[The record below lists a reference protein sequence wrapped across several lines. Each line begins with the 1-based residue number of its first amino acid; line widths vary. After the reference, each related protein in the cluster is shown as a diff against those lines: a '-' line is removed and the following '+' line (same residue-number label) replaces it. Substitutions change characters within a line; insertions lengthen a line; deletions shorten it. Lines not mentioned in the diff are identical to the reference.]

1 MKKHL
6 GLLTVLAVI
15 ALTVFFYFRFFFV
28 FGEGV
33 KSGEL
38 NYVVYKG
45 VLFKTYEGKLIQ
57 TGIRS
62 KEAGSIQSYEFE
74 FSVED
79 PALARE
85 LMLQGGRTLELH
97 YKEYFGALPWR
108 GFTKFIVDSIVTIG
122 PPVRRGV
129 ELPPVQPVEPPKPTG
144 RRCSD
149 SGRTGRQTT
158 GVTPQRYHASTL
170 QRPERPTGIISRRAE
185 CAPASSLPR

>member
-1 MKKHL
+1 MGKHWVL
-6 GLLTVLAVI
+6 ITITIAAVLA
-15 ALTVFFYFRFFFV
+15 AAAYFRFFFV

-62 KEAGSIQSYEFE
+62 KAAGSIQSYEFE
-74 FSVED
+74 FSVENE
-79 PALARE
+79 ALARE
-85 LMLQGGRTLELH
+85 LMLQGGKTLELH

-129 ELPPVQPVEPPKPTG
+129 ELPPVQ
-144 RRCSD
+144 
-149 SGRTGRQTT
+149 
-158 GVTPQRYHASTL
+158 
-170 QRPERPTGIISRRAE
+170 
-185 CAPASSLPR
+185 

>member
-1 MKKHL
+1 MRKHWVL
-6 GLLTVLAVI
+6 ITITIAAVLA
-15 ALTVFFYFRFFFV
+15 AAAYFRFFFV

-45 VLFKTYEGKLIQ
+45 LVFKTYEGKLIQ

-62 KEAGSIQSYEFE
+62 KAAGSIQSYEFE
-74 FSVED
+74 FSVENE
-79 PALARE
+79 ALARE
-85 LMLQGGRTLELH
+85 LMLQGGKTLELH

-129 ELPPVQPVEPPKPTG
+129 ELPPVQ
-144 RRCSD
+144 
-149 SGRTGRQTT
+149 
-158 GVTPQRYHASTL
+158 
-170 QRPERPTGIISRRAE
+170 
-185 CAPASSLPR
+185 